1 MDVPLNILGIIL
13 PFYTLIDMLES
24 AINVWS
30 DSCVTAIVD
39 KEVEREGLLLEG
51 TPEAPQVGPVRCC

>member
-1 MDVPLNILGIIL
+1 MNVPLNLLGIIL
-13 PFYTLIDMLES
+13 PFYTLIDMLET

-39 KEVEREGLLLEG
+39 REVKEEQKLGIHFDESVLEVSDG
-51 TPEAPQVGPVRCC
+51 TL